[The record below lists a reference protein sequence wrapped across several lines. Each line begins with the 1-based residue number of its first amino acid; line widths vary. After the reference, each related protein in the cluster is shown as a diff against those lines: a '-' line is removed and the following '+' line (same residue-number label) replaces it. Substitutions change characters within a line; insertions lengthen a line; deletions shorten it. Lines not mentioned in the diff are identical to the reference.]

1 LNVRLVRHPRNHE
14 SMKAFDTLGKRWIH
28 ANLLRTY
35 TKPGSLTHLMFGTQP
50 SQHSLSVKLGYFG
63 EYLCKEIIQTNPD
76 LCLLRCGLHQVHH
89 KKKDIDLWWV
99 HKETVYVRELKGNM
113 ELDTD
118 KLPATLEKMNTIRHF
133 VKRQYPKYTLDMGIL
148 NWSVY
153 RRDELGKGLRQI
165 KACEGQ
171 GFKVDHWSDF
181 CILVGM
187 DCSKDAY
194 YAYMREMGNMIR

>member
-1 LNVRLVRHPRNHE
+1 MRHPRNHE

>member
-1 LNVRLVRHPRNHE
+1 
-14 SMKAFDTLGKRWIH
+14 MKAFETLGKRWIQ

-63 EYLCKEIIQTNPD
+63 EYLCKEIIRNNTD
-76 LCLLRCGLHQVHH
+76 LCLLQCGLHQVHH

-113 ELDTD
+113 QLDTD
-118 KLPATLEKMNTIRHF
+118 KLPTTLQKMNTIRHF
-133 VKRQYPKYTLDMGIL
+133 VKRQYPTYTLDMGIL

-165 KACEGQ
+165 KACEAH

-181 CILVGM
+181 CILVDM
-187 DCSKDAY
+187 DCSKEAY

>member
-1 LNVRLVRHPRNHE
+1 VRHPRNHE